1 MAARFF
7 RLICIIV
14 GSISGYYVG
23 KFYSKTHPVNFT
35 VDMLNFLGLMAVMA
49 MMSYIVA
56 PVLYRILNS
65 INRSIGETVRSLSP
79 RTVALGAV
87 GLIIGLVISNLTI
100 LPLVIITKSG
110 IFLLVLSC
118 AILGYL
124 GAVIAVSLGQSRLN
138 NPLFDSVSNN
148 DGGIKLLDTSVIIDG
163 RIADLAKTGFV
174 EGTILIPRF
183 VLEELHHISDSADAL
198 RRNRGR
204 RGLDVLNRLQKE
216 LETAV
221 EVYETDI
228 EGDEVD
234 AKLVKLGKLM
244 GAKVITN
251 DYNLNKVA
259 EFEGV
264 QVLNINEL
272 ANAVKPVVLP
282 GEDIVV
288 TLIKEGKDPDQAIGY
303 LDDGTMIVVEDG
315 KRLIGETIPVE
326 VTSTLQTAAGKMIFA
341 RPRERTDLEVT
352 VFDNSS
358 GNSRS
363 RFRKKNG
370 RNG

>member
-7 RLICIIV
+7 RLICVII
-14 GSISGYYVG
+14 GSILGYYVG
-23 KFYSKTHPVNFT
+23 SFYSEAHSVNLK
-35 VDMLNFLGLMAVMA
+35 VDILNFIGLMAVMA
-49 MMSYIVA
+49 MIAYLVA
-56 PVLYRILNS
+56 PVIYRALS
-65 INRSIGETVRSLSP
+65 SCNRSISRTVRSLSP
-79 RTVALGAV
+79 RTVALGVV
-87 GLIIGLVISNLTI
+87 GLIIGLIIANLTI
-100 LPLVIITKSG
+100 LPLVLITKSG
-110 IFLLVLSC
+110 IALLVLSC
-118 AILGYL
+118 AVLGYL
-124 GAVIAVSLGQSRLN
+124 GAVIAISLGQTKID
-138 NPLFDSVSNN
+138 NPLFNTVSN
-148 DGGIKLLDTSVIIDG
+148 DSSGGIKLLDTSVIIDG

-174 EGTILIPRF
+174 EGAILIPRF
-183 VLEELHHISDSADAL
+183 VLEELHHISDSPDAL
-198 RRNRGR
+198 KRNRGR

-216 LETAV
+216 LEATV

-282 GEDIVV
+282 GEDITVA
-288 TLIKEGKDPDQAIGY
+288 LIKEGKDPDQAIGY

-315 KRLIGETIPVE
+315 KRLIGETVPVE

-352 VFDNSS
+352 VFDNNGGST
-358 GNSRS
+358 RS

-370 RNG
+370 K